1 LLPAIGYQRNRELK
15 SMAMRK
21 QYGLVARSAIPSLYD
36 NGARRV
42 RASGDRLTFEAIVG
56 TSGDQTAIAPGALRR
71 TWTEGGRR
79 YFHYVADVPIN
90 NDIAVFSA
98 DYALHEEQWS
108 PSAGSGHAVAIQIFH
123 HSKHSAAL
131 GRMVASVRASLERYT
146 REFGPYPHSYLRLI
160 ENPARGMGVEAEGA
174 T

>member
-1 LLPAIGYQRNRELK
+1 
-15 SMAMRK
+15 MALRK

-42 RASGDRLTFEAIVG
+42 RAGGDRLTFEAIVG